1 MPDLWE
7 RYDVQRVLFVTLQE
21 DSQDCDFNFN
31 VVLFTQ
37 A

>member
-21 DSQDCDFNFN
+21 DLNFN

>member
-21 DSQDCDFNFN
+21 DFNFN